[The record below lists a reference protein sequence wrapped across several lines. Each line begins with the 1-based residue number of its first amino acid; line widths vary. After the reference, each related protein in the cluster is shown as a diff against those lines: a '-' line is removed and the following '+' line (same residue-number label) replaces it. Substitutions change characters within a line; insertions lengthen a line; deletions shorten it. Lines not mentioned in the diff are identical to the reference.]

1 MKNRIGRHNPIK
13 ICCRAAKIPF
23 YGYGTYG
30 WCLVDDNPK
39 QSCNICECDGDGGGD
54 GCECA
59 MCACLCAVEAAEE
72 RERERESD

>member
-39 QSCNICECDGDGGGD
+39 QSCNICECDGDGD